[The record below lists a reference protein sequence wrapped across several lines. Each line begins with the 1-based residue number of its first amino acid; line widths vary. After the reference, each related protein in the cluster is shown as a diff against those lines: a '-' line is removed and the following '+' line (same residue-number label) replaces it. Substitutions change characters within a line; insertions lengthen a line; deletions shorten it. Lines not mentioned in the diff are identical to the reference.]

1 MSFSNTQVLGMDK
14 SNLEGRNMEERNM
27 GDLTGIE
34 GVEGLNLGEV
44 CDLREMEEVA
54 MEEKMIKENEMEN
67 REDLTD
73 GNGSGVS
80 INTNTSLLEDG
91 NMEEKMIDW
100 DMAREKCF
108 EVLGLNEEAKK
119 RFVLDDDMIME
130 MLEKMQWDQFKNNF
144 ANKLG
149 VEADTLDG
157 KSLWIIDCYIK
168 DFKTDLKNLYE
179 ILKERNE
186 LSKLLDDLHCCELK
200 IIKNYERFKKL
211 EKIENISWGDF
222 DIQNISKKYLKWRD
236 FNLEEL
242 LERLKYETG
251 EYIEDYNLGCKIDEE
266 DAFELLER
274 YINS

>member
-1 MSFSNTQVLGMDK
+1 MDK